1 MYSQIKVKSSIKDYS
16 VSFVSL
22 EEIEKLTNE
31 DYHLVI
37 IDRKVANYFPKL
49 SYEGAII
56 VETSE
61 KLKTWDSLQIIF
73 DELIAKKVNTLTKLI
88 VIGGGVLQDAVGF
101 CASVFCRGIEYIL
114 VPTTLLSQI
123 DSCVGGKTSVNYGSR
138 KNIIGTF
145 YPPNQIL
152 ICEDFLYSLPF
163 EDFCSGLG
171 ELFKFDL
178 LRNKIEESHINKLL
192 SGEQSILPYV
202 YDSLKYKISILEIDE
217 FDKKERKYLNFG
229 HTFGHALEITS
240 DYKLSHGYAVIIGCL
255 IALKVSAY
263 LFKYSDDDYNKS
275 LTLAKNI
282 LKNSIDLKQN
292 WFDFD
297 SLMECVKSDKKN
309 TGCLNM
315 VLLKDNYPVI
325 QKIDDYSIIKKALE
339 NVYEALR
346 LCNRI
351 SSQ

>member
-31 DYHLVI
+31 DYYLVI

-123 DSCVGGKTSVNYGSR
+123 DSCVGGKTSVNYKSR

-145 YPPNQIL
+145 YPPKEIL
-152 ICEDFLYSLPF
+152 ICEDFLYTLSH
-163 EDFCSGLG
+163 EDFNSGLG

-178 LRNKIEESHINKLL
+178 LRNKITDSHIEKILDEKKL
-192 SGEQSILPYV
+192 ILPDV

-240 DYKLSHGYAVIIGCL
+240 KYKLSHGYAVVIGCL
-255 IALKVSAY
+255 IALYVSE
-263 LFKYSDDDYNKS
+263 KMYSDFD
-275 LTLAKNI
+275 KNI
-282 LKNSIDLKQN
+282 YQVALKTAKKILSNTVQIEEN
-292 WFDFD
+292 WFAYD

-315 VLLKDNYPVI
+315 VLIKNNNPII
-325 QKIDDYSIIKKALE
+325 QKIEDYSIIKEALVK
-339 NVYEALR
+339 VYEALG
-346 LCNRI
+346 LCN
-351 SSQ
+351 